1 MHTKFLASSLMA
13 LCLSATAATAA
24 ATDFPKAPVTTNNDP
39 TIQLKAQLLERDNS
53 TIRGQLT
60 AFALPHNDGLKVF
73 ARFTGLPDG
82 EPLKYHI
89 HVNRVPEDGNCY
101 ATGGHLDPYKRTD
114 TPPCDINA
122 PETCE
127 VGDLSG
133 KHGPIWAANGESF
146 DILYTDYFISNEAGS
161 PAFFGDRSLV
171 VHAADN
177 TRLNCGNFEV
187 VGGFFGGLEDAI
199 HEMGH

>member
-1 MHTKFLASSLMA
+1 MKKS
-13 LCLSATAATAA
+13 
-24 ATDFPKAPVTTNNDP
+24 
-39 TIQLKAQLLERDNS
+39 E
-53 TIRGQLT
+53 
-60 AFALPHNDGLKVF
+60 
-73 ARFTGLPDG
+73 
-82 EPLKYHI
+82 YHI

-133 KHGPIWAANGESF
+133 KHGPIWAANGQSF
-146 DILYTDYFISNEAGS
+146 DILYTDFFISNEAGS
-161 PAFFGDRSLV
+161 PAYFGDRSLV

-187 VGGFFGGLEDAI
+187 VDGFFGGLEDAF
-199 HEMGH
+199 HAVGY